1 MDFAVIET
9 GGKQYK
15 VKAGDKLKVEKLG
28 VDSGSKFKFEKVLLW
43 VDGGKAEIG
52 TPYLSGK
59 SVEADVIGGEV
70 KDKKKIIFKYHSKT
84 RRRTKKGHR
93 QIHTEVVIK

>member
-15 VKAGDKLKVEKLG
+15 VKSGDKLRVEKLG
-28 VDSGSKFKFEKVLLW
+28 AETGAKFKFDKVLLW
-43 VDGGKAEIG
+43 VEGGKTEIG

-59 SVEADVIGGEV
+59 SVEGEVVRSEV

-93 QIHTEVVIK
+93 QIHTEIVIK